1 MKVGDLVR
9 MDKGAFMQGLMG
21 IIVYQKANADDRW
34 YIQFIGPD
42 VPKPIQG
49 KAIPFRTARFSLL
62 KSSNNG
68 VLNESR

>member
-9 MDKGAFMQGLMG
+9 IDKDTYMQGSMG
-21 IIVYQKANADDRW
+21 IIVHQKANAADRW

-42 VPKPIQG
+42 VPKSIQG
-49 KAIPFRTARFSLL
+49 KAIPFRIARFSLI
-62 KSSNNG
+62 KSSNDG